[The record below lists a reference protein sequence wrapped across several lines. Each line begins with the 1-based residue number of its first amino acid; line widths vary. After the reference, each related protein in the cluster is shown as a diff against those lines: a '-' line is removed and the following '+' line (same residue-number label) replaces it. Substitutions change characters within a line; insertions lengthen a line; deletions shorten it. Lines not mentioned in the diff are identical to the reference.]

1 MWVRD
6 IVDLT
11 WEILRWRRIKKT
23 LVSVRV
29 TLEHHERFA
38 QPLRVSPED
47 RAQSENSIR
56 EASERIAIHWLKED
70 PEILA
75 LLKELETR
83 KVILP
88 MTTTIDLA
96 FAAELDRIERIDR
109 LIAAVES
116 RRNAVFREIDRR
128 RAFARSLRDA
138 IQKAEDAEFEI
149 IEPKSNARTAKSNG
163 NAA

>member
-1 MWVRD
+1 MNVSRNPC
-6 IVDLT
+6 VCRL
-11 WEILRWRRIKKT
+11 KT
-23 LVSVRV
+23 GRKN
-29 TLEHHERFA
+29 
-38 QPLRVSPED
+38 P
-47 RAQSENSIR
+47 IR
-56 EASERIAIHWLKED
+56 EASERIAVDWLKEV
-70 PEILA
+70 PKVLA
-75 LLKELETR
+75 LLEELETR

-88 MTTTIDLA
+88 MTTTIDLT

-163 NAA
+163 KAA